1 MVYIS
6 CYFAVG
12 GWDFNCFGRRL
23 FVYTVSFRQSITN
36 DFPAFDTD
44 KMIVNFKALYLT

>member
-23 FVYTVSFRQSITN
+23 IVYTVSFRQSITN

-44 KMIVNFKALYLT
+44 KMIFTLRN